1 MIKKYNIDELW
12 YDKEAKKMVLSGWI
26 LIDKFNKTNLYIY
39 KDDEI
44 YEEMTLENVRKDV
57 INAHKASISKDKSI
71 VAFFCET
78 EINLSEE
85 HTYSLVLNENG
96 IIQNLENFSIKKIL
110 EAKTIIFSFDH
121 IDYHKGELLIKG
133 WAFSKYIEQVKISCN
148 TDYTIK
154 YHSRYDVHEAI
165 KGCKNGENVGFEI
178 TINKRRGPI
187 ILEFD
192 DGVSLIN
199 KKINISK
206 LILKKSQDKS
216 KKILSLLAL
225 VKIINI
231 SNMKRSIAFI
241 KKNGLSKFLFKF
253 KYLIQSRFSQEDS
266 QTIYRKWLLSNAL
279 THFEIENQKKFKFNY
294 QPKISI
300 VVPTYNTPKTFLI
313 EMIESVINQTYSNW
327 ELCIA
332 DGASKDSEVLS
343 TLSEYEK
350 KDARVKVIYLKE
362 NYKISGNTNE
372 ALKLATGD
380 YVALFDHDDL
390 ITRNALY
397 EVVKAIN
404 ENETPDFIYTD
415 EDKVDSNGINNFD
428 ASFKPDFSMQFL
440 RSNNYICHFSV
451 FKRDLLDKIGYFNS
465 EYDGAQDYDMI
476 LRITEQTD
484 KIVHIP
490 KILYHWRVHEN
501 STAASSGSK
510 TYTVQSGKKA
520 LEAHLSRMNIKG
532 KVYEA
537 EFAPNFFKI
546 EYDLFKTPLVSIV
559 IANKDHKE
567 DLKRCL
573 DSLKKSSYKN
583 YEIIIVE
590 NNSSDNEIFEY
601 YSEITKDG
609 NIKVVSWRET
619 GFNYSSINNLG
630 VRESKGEYIILLNND
645 TEVINDN
652 WIEELLSIAQ
662 FDNVGIVGAK
672 LYYPDDTIQHAG
684 VVIGMLGIAGHV
696 YNGCFREDTGIFG
709 RLKVRQNVS
718 AVTAAVLMI
727 KKSVYL
733 EVEGL
738 DEEMF
743 KVAFNDID
751 LCMKVISAGYEI
763 IWTPY
768 AELYH
773 YESKSRGSE
782 NTPEKYKRFQNEIRN
797 FDKKWGM
804 WLKDPF
810 YNENLDLLKTYPV
823 VKQED

>member
-26 LIDKFNKTNLYIY
+26 LIDKLSSINLYIY
-39 KDDEI
+39 KDEEI
-44 YEEMTLENVRKDV
+44 YEEITLGNVRKDV
-57 INAHKASISKDKSI
+57 INAHRANISKDKSVI
-71 VAFFCET
+71 AFFSET
-78 EINLSEE
+78 EINLSGE
-85 HTYSLVLNENG
+85 HTYSLVLNDNG
-96 IIQNLENFSIKKIL
+96 IIQKLETFLIEKIL
-110 EAKTIIFSFDH
+110 ETKTIIFSV
-121 IDYHKGELLIKG
+121 DYINYYKGEVLIKG

-148 TDYTIK
+148 ANYTIK

-165 KGCKNGENVGFEI
+165 KSCKNPENVGFEI
-178 TINKRRGPI
+178 TINKKRGSV
-187 ILEFD
+187 ILGFD

-199 KKINISK
+199 KKINISR
-206 LILKKSQDKS
+206 LVLKKVLNTS
-216 KKILSLLAL
+216 KKILSL

-231 SNMKRSIAFI
+231 SNIKRSIAFI
-241 KKNGLSKFLFKF
+241 KKNGLNEFLFKF
-253 KYLIQSRFSQEDS
+253 KYLILSKFNQVDS
-266 QTIYRKWLLSNAL
+266 QTLYRKWFISNAL
-279 THFEIENQKKFKFNY
+279 TDFEIENQKKFKFNY

-300 VVPTYNTPKTFLI
+300 IVPTYNTPKTFLI

-332 DGASKDSEVLS
+332 DGASKNLEVLS

-609 NIKVVSWRET
+609 NIRVVNWRET

-768 AELYH
+768 SELYH